1 MNVRD
6 IRPDS
11 GPGSAAPIQPVRGVD
26 PRDTPRG
33 ADARERQDRVEI
45 SEEARALAA
54 QEETSV
60 DGSLDAERV
69 LALRRW
75 VQAGG
80 YDAPEV
86 VDRIARRL
94 LESGEV

>member
-1 MNVRD
+1 MNIRE
-6 IRPDS
+6 IRPES

-26 PRDTPRG
+26 SRD
-33 ADARERQDRVEI
+33 AARTAPERDRDDMVEI
-45 SEEARALAA
+45 SDEARALAA
-54 QEETSV
+54 RDELAAE
-60 DGSLDAERV
+60 GSLDAERV

-75 VQAGG
+75 IQAGG

-94 LESGEV
+94 LELGEV